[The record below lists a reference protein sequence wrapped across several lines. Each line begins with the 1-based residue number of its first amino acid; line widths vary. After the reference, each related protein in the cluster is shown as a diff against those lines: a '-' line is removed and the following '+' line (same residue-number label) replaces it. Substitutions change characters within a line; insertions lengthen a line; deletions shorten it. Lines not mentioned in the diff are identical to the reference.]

1 MKPHSVSF
9 CLLIH
14 IEHLVCS
21 IRQHRVWSWKPVAFL
36 TANQLTWK
44 KWPRE
49 IWNKNRFFARGGIL
63 NCSTELKITDFR
75 CLQDFNSNTTQLTMS
90 LIIYLCQENLVLN
103 VCNICLHLCTQDIIF
118 LWWNWILRSMTK
130 IREIEFHDFFQYKHK
145 VLETTK
151 NLVKIRNR

>member
-14 IEHLVCS
+14 IEHPVSS

-90 LIIYLCQENLVLN
+90 LIIYLCHENLALN
-103 VCNICLHLCTQDIIF
+103 VCNICLHLYAQDF
-118 LWWNWILRSMTK
+118 CDK
-130 IREIEFHDFFQYKHK
+130 IEFYEVWKKFMKLNFTSFFNTCIEYLRQ
-145 VLETTK
+145 
-151 NLVKIRNR
+151 